1 MSQLVHQVVTIYKD
15 DNAVMVGVCSCGKV
29 YPLENTPQHGETT
42 MASHISL
49 ENRTEAAS
57 I

>member
-1 MSQLVHQVVTIYKD
+1 MHQVVTIYKD
-15 DNAVMVGVCSCGKV
+15 GNAVMIGVCSCGKV
-29 YPLENTPQHGETT
+29 FPLENTPQQGETT

>member
-1 MSQLVHQVVTIYKD
+1 MHQVVTIYKD
-15 DNAVMVGVCSCGKV
+15 DNAAMIGVCSCGKV
-29 YPLENTPQHGETT
+29 FPLENTPQHGEMT

-49 ENRTEAAS
+49 ENRTETAS